1 MPSEAPEPRDR
12 GPPPPVTRAGRSA
25 QLAKAAAEA
34 AAAASERRPRG
45 RPRKDGIGGRAAPPA
60 PPPAPPP
67 PPPPPPKSRKKGRNR
82 GQAQVEDEESME
94 TTEKRPSPD
103 KKIEDKEV
111 APGRRR
117 SASKRRSITNPD
129 SDPAPIHPEPP
140 AVPSDEEDQSPP
152 APLETPPISS
162 VEEESQ
168 RSPAP
173 QPPSLDISVH
183 SPKPGPDAVEEKQPC
198 LASMEGDHAPV
209 PIKPEGGGPSSL
221 GQSPTLS
228 LGSSPAASPC
238 LRLEDEDSLSP
249 LFQRSMSD
257 DSGGSP
263 TPSLGHTK
271 KRLKQCA
278 FCYHGNQP
286 PLGQGPLVVFGP
298 TPGYIPLHILNRRE
312 SSDRDSDC
320 HDHCYR
326 SNQAPTPSS
335 SPSQCEDE
343 SFLQLVAQLGPIGL
357 PHDVD
362 VQTLFDPTGQC
373 CAHLQCAAWS
383 EGVCRGEGQS
393 LLYVD
398 KAIDSGSTQACAF
411 CHQLGAS
418 LRCRETG
425 CGRSYHFPCAAAAGA
440 HQDWEQRHTL
450 CTRHAQAASPSCLSC
465 SRGDD
470 VGNLLMCCCCGNKYH
485 GGCLTPPLT
494 PSSLIRA
501 GWQCLSCQVCQC
513 CRLQEDTSL
522 LLVCGRCDKA
532 YHTHCLTPPLDHTR
546 PSGWTCQNCRVCLR
560 CGVRSSGQWANHP
573 FLCESCDPAL
583 PCALCGNT
591 PDLYSPQDYVTC
603 VCCYRCVHK
612 ECIVQAEE
620 DRTKSDGYICSTCQ
634 PVGEELTLHT
644 PIPHSPAL
652 DLQLS
657 PTKAPDIYVT
667 PPSVQSPAEVLPI
680 VHGSTAQSP
689 VRIVCLDHAPTVNT
703 EPSHE
708 SLIQSQP
715 ENTELN
721 RSPKLSP
728 SGPTEL
734 KPSSPFNHAELQ
746 HSSAPSPNPV
756 EQRLSPVPSPSNP
769 TEPQQIQ
776 VPSPKP
782 IEQQISPVP
791 SSISVEQ
798 SLSTVPSPSN
808 PTEPQISQGPFPANP
823 IKQCSSPVP
832 CPASPTEQ
840 KPSPQL
846 SQSDLT
852 DLQQSPEQSSTES
865 AVLKRSPPSS
875 PTNLTEFHHSPQPSS
890 VNPTNL
896 HQSSCTELQT
906 HLSKSPL
913 NSTVLCEST
922 GQSLSE
928 LTNFQPVLLP
938 AEMTEL
944 QESPVQSSS
953 KHTELQQSPAPSP
966 FTVTELQQSPAPSP
980 STVAELQKSP
990 AQSRIVAELQQ
1001 SPAPSNSTVAELQK
1015 SPAPSPL
1022 RVTELQKNPA
1032 QSPSTVAELLKS
1044 TAPSPSTVAELQ
1056 QSPPPSPSTVA
1067 KLQKNLALYPYTVA
1081 ELQQS
1086 PAPSPSIV
1094 AELQKSPA
1102 PSPST
1107 VTELQRSPS
1116 PFPSTVTELQK
1127 SPAPSPSIFTE
1138 LQKSPPPSPSTVAEL
1153 QKNPAPSPYEV
1164 AELQQSPAPSP
1175 SIVAELQKSPAPS
1188 PSTVAELQ
1196 KNPAPSP
1203 SIVAELQKSPAPS
1216 PSTVAELQKN
1226 PAPSPYEV
1234 VEPQQSPAPSP
1245 SIVAELQK
1253 SPAPSPSTVAE
1264 LQQSP
1269 PPSPIT
1275 VTELQKSPAPSP
1287 SIVAELQKSPA
1298 PSPST
1303 VAEIQKNPAPSP
1315 YKVAELQQSPP
1326 PSPSIVAELQKS
1338 PAPSPSIVAE
1348 LQKSPA
1354 PSPST
1359 VAELQKSPAPIY
1371 STVSELQKSPAPIYS
1386 TVSELQLSTTP
1397 SPATVADQKQCPA
1410 PSPSTVAELQ
1420 KSPAQS
1426 SVAENKKSLVPST
1439 VAEFQQSQVASPKST
1454 ESQENPIPFSSKNTE
1469 LQESPIPYLPNPTEQ
1484 RQSPVPSPFDVTEY
1498 HHNAVQCSSTI
1509 ADLQQSPVL
1518 SPYDATELHHNPLQ
1532 SPSNTTEQELRPAPS
1547 LDVTELQHCPQ
1558 LCSSKLSEL
1567 QQSRITSPSVKAV
1580 EECPIPSFSN
1590 STVVQECLVPSLS
1603 IPTEV
1608 QESPVQFSS
1617 IPLEVQESPVPSSL
1631 NPTEVQESPVPSLSI
1646 LTEDQNIVVPSPSN
1660 HTEVQESPLLSPIV
1674 TECQRTT
1681 LSFCNVVEL
1690 QKSPAPSPSA
1700 TAVQQS
1706 PVPSPS
1712 TVAELQQSPVSFPSA
1727 IAVQQSPIPSPSTV
1741 AELEQS
1747 PVPSPSTVAE
1757 LQKNPLSLSKVTEL
1771 QQSSILSPEEATEL
1785 TQNSSSFD
1793 LGLTEVQ
1800 NNTRE
1805 PQQIN
1810 DPSPEPQQIN
1820 VPAPEPQQI
1829 NVPAPEPQQINV
1841 PAPEPQQINVPTPE
1855 PQQINVPAP
1864 EPQQINVPAPEPQQI
1879 NVPSPEPQQ
1888 INVPPPEP
1896 QHINVPAPEPQ
1907 QINVP
1912 APEPQQ
1918 IHVPAPEPQQINVP
1932 APEPQQINV
1941 PAPEPQQINVP
1952 APEPQ
1957 QINVPAPEPQHIN
1970 VPAPE
1975 PQHINVPAPEPQHI
1989 NVASPETQQIN
2000 AKSLCGAEL
2009 QKGALQSIPLISETA
2024 GLQGSPVALYPNP
2037 IQVKEN
2043 SQCNHG
2049 PLECKENH
2057 SRPSTPSHLSSDH
2070 LTSPQAQLSPQ
2081 EMTSMDSTREQLMS
2095 RVPQK
2100 SPLHGSPM
2108 SELSPIRLD
2117 ADKSKPQTISQNS
2130 RSCSPTDI
2138 NIKESLLQTHQGSYI
2153 HVLHSPIRTSL
2164 DVEITLDEE
2173 SLVPSPPSH
2182 LPAWAAQISSTL
2194 DQDFPPVSLKTTFP
2208 GRRKTACRPISAPCS
2223 PSRTPVSATKC
2234 SLSQPASP
2242 VQIASML
2249 RSRPLQVNVL
2259 ACQSAT
2265 PTECS
2270 QSSLHTGVR
2279 PQAIPLSPNLNGQT
2293 LESVFYS
2300 PTTVMCTTTLTVQ
2313 PSNHLPFHAPP
2324 SPAPESL
2331 VHQMEHSS
2339 LACMSSCAEK
2349 SVEQMAS
2356 PTHIQPVKDGA
2367 SPSHASEMPASP
2379 ARSLLQASSDSMPKV
2394 SDIAVGLPLPASPV
2408 MDSSFQPAAAPPA
2421 PISSS
2426 REPTSTLLILPS
2438 HGDTTS
2444 SENEDTTTQMNPFS
2458 LGTRPH
2464 HQNLVNV
2471 SPEPPQLPQSVQ
2483 SSPSQVQI
2491 FHSPTETT
2499 LVDSISPPDS
2509 PTHCRPIVCPANI
2522 SVCKDLSNSE
2532 SSIYSSNQSSS
2543 VTCMTPSVFGH
2554 ISSTQS
2560 GETLP
2565 CSPADSISGPAQ
2577 AHQRLAMSS
2586 SSPKRDNAES
2596 SQVQVSVICNSF
2608 QLGTRLGSTADTKP
2622 LSPLSQRIVG
2632 NPTQE
2637 PTDTPQATCTN
2648 KSVDSSSL
2656 SASSHKFPQTSP
2668 TCVPQDS
2675 TEHCSQR
2682 SPFQFAIRKIS
2693 LSPGL
2698 TTPESSEAG
2707 TGASFIISVESGIS
2721 SSPTSPGCAILAEKE
2736 STSLVAMTNDKEQG
2750 SSQEHKR
2757 AVQDQEEAHQEHVQE
2772 QEGLSGSNLHLSGV
2786 QLSPRPPAAA
2796 SLDPRSVPSPQS
2808 PKKAGSPDTSLTL
2821 SVTVEAS
2828 PSLKDH
2834 RESGQEDSCPM
2845 SWARDDDQS
2854 NPTKTESS
2862 EWVEEQPKT
2871 PTVTAAVSDEVSR
2884 QVDIGES
2891 DDRENQESADPKDQS
2906 YVEEEPLSPVL
2917 ELDPSL
2923 DVEVMKL
2930 MTTESPPA
2938 SFLHLSSFSPPPIP
2952 TRGKGRSLRPP
2963 LCSSFA
2969 PLDDLSLRLR
2979 QSPFSTEASPET
2991 SPAREPITPPPLS
3004 PPSPPL
3010 RFSPPYRESPP
3021 LSQIPPSTV
3030 IPLTPKIGM
3039 GKPAITKRKFS
3050 PGRARVRQGSWWS
3063 NVRAVSP
3070 PSSSQDSTGEGGR
3083 DSPKYRPPD
3092 SPLWSM
3098 RVGRGSGFPGRRRA
3112 RGGGVGGGRGGRGRS
3127 RIKTQDF
3134 LSVSPAYGFVESIP
3148 PKEEEENSMH
3158 NTVVMF
3164 STSDLFTLR
3173 QDMCVVCG
3181 SFGQGAE
3188 GRLLACSQC
3197 GQCYHPYCVNVKITR
3212 VILTKGWRCLEC
3224 TVCEACGEASDP
3236 GRLLLCDDCDISYHT
3251 YCLDPPLHMV
3261 PKGAWKCKWC
3271 VWCVQCGS
3279 ASPGLHCDW
3288 QSNYSRCA
3296 PCASLTCCPLCQRL
3310 YTQDDLILQCQQC
3323 DRWVHASCEGLT
3335 SEDEVEM
3342 AADEGF
3348 NCSLCRTHSRISFG
3362 RSDSLDSS
3370 YMSQIISRSR
3380 EADIKTYTQDG
3391 VCLTESGLSHLQS
3404 LVEPLTSARRY
3415 RRCKPKLKLRIINQN
3430 SVSVL
3435 QTPPDPHTSEQD
3447 HHHRVHLDC
3456 DLKSDSSP
3464 ERDHAPY
3471 DDVSKELHMAG
3482 GSTKRKRKPYR
3493 PGIGGFMVRQRGG
3506 KAGSSGFKLC
3516 RNDSTDM
3523 LHGDEDVADQTLDK
3537 VKKRYRKK
3545 KTKLEEAF
3553 PSYLQDAFFGRD
3565 LLERIRQL
3573 DQRMVSEVARAS
3585 QSAAVDLKGP
3595 APSDKMVI
3603 RKQERL
3609 PMSDDALVDLSDV
3622 LNTHPQILAT
3632 GHTGQF
3638 QVERSPSPFAGL
3650 DIGSMAEDPLLTGS
3664 GGHSHRSLQE
3674 EPLDA
3679 ILNPELDKM
3688 VTDGALLSKLYNIPE
3703 LEGKDVE
3710 DLFTAVLSPDNS
3722 EKHHHH
3728 TAAGSK
3734 THTAAV
3740 FPRLPLMNGLTG
3752 RAPHLVNPPMM
3763 PSGTPGTA
3771 SHRICPPEGPFPGS
3785 APCLPPANQAGGEG
3799 EQDALSTAQRSMLKW
3814 EKEEALGEQAT
3825 VAPVLYCNTNFPQLK
3840 EQYPEW
3846 STRVK
3851 QIAKLWRKASSQDRA
3866 PFVQR
3871 ARDNRA
3877 AQRISKVHMSNEPLK
3892 RQQQQPLQPPLSVPY
3907 DAMSME
3913 SDLAL
3918 KDPLRPRESEQE
3930 QEWKLRQGE
3939 VKDRWRAGKKR
3950 QENLPQSKA
3959 LKSPT
3964 DKDCP
3969 FQASLAGGGKEA
3981 LHLRQKSKQLAKIEA
3996 SQKLEQVKNEQLL
4009 QQRQHHL
4016 SANQQPVTGSDVMP
4030 LQLLPS
4036 TDAQPRQNILQGSV
4050 LADNVFLR
4058 PQVPPSSGYSSLPHS
4073 PHSLSPLHQPPS
4085 SPQMFSPPSSS
4096 PTSPWD
4102 PYSKP
4107 AATSRPSSIQHCT
4120 PLNISPAHD
4129 ALGSPAPSP
4138 DSKTSDASRTLGLQ
4152 PGLQH
4157 SKAALKSPPS
4167 GSQVYQRSPVQ
4178 GGVFK
4183 APMPPQ
4189 NQLQQELFSGAPAG
4203 ARRDPSRPT
4212 DLGLIPPQSQDS
4224 AFSSSQLSGLGSP
4237 HRSPYAHTPGTP
4249 RIDYSQQMADHFV
4262 KQPALTP
4269 RPSPDPYSNPQTPGT
4284 PRPHSDNIY
4293 LNATPALRIDQFNQL
4308 ANSRRPSPSHTTLD
4322 PYSNP
4327 GTPHSFVP
4335 ERFPRSPGSTLT
4347 TDPHAKP
4354 PGTPRPPPD
4363 PYAQQPSTPRPQKT
4377 SEAFSQAQVESF
4389 TPQLV
4394 RSPLG
4399 SGLGGETVTL
4409 TPTHKQSPGRQQQ
4422 QQDSYPRTPGS
4433 SQTPKHPGMSE
4444 DTGFPGPVSQTLGR
4458 PTTGPAQMDKTSAN
4472 DMATIG
4478 GASLEGPMGLLP
4490 QLGDSEE
4497 KLRQRQRL
4505 RQLILRQQQQK
4516 SALRQEKGLQESQP
4530 GAPSAT
4536 AAPPGSAPSSAT
4548 PCHWSQEE
4556 TTTPNPPTDVFGRP
4570 PPPYP
4575 GIMRPAVPAGAF
4587 TGPPRLLGT
4596 FPVDQV
4602 KGLNPSESQF
4612 PRQSIPRELGP
4623 RGLALRFGLQES
4635 FLRSPTVLVPGSGL
4649 VLPVQIRTPVPSD
4662 FTSIRQMTV
4671 PSPHPHLMSAVHQ
4684 PFVPRSLPIQQHS
4697 IMGQPYIELRHRS
4710 PENRLRLPFS
4720 LVAPPVQTVDS
4731 QPSAAR
4737 PISGVPI
4744 AETTVG
4750 HHPMLTMEQLNQQ
4763 NLIHVAALGQ
4773 ESEPGLQGT
4782 DGIEEHL
4789 EGEDSA
4795 VKDLEDVEVK
4805 DLVDL
4810 NLNLDPEDGKEDLD
4824 LGANDLHLD
4833 DFLLSGKFDL
4843 IAYADPELNLEDKKD
4858 MFNEELDLEDPVG
4871 DKKGGERQNLVGGP
4885 RKLDTD
4891 VNLLGQVKEEVQEA
4905 VNRDTKNDSSSRH
4918 PAPQPE
4924 AVSQQLP
4931 VASEAETAG
4940 SSQSSSSLHLAKG
4953 DVGDSSDS
4961 GVLPELQAQEKALS
4975 SGVTPGQQPGFHQ
4988 TPLGPSSAYLN
4999 PQTQA
5004 SPDTP
5009 HKVSLQLSQPCLLL
5023 NPQAVSPNL
5032 DAAAQS
5038 IAQEQ
5043 AQNKSKPLLL
5053 EEQPL
5058 LLQDL
5063 LDQERQEQQ
5072 QQKQMQALIRQKST
5086 SEPTFPEIT
5095 DFDSISDP
5103 IMKAKMVALKGI
5115 NKVMTQ
5121 GNLGLNNMVINRF
5134 HQAPAATTSEGTPQP
5149 LLQVGQE
5156 GEVNPPLVRPN
5167 PPSCGPGFV
5176 NDSQKRQY
5184 EEWLGETQQLLQMQ
5198 QRLLEDQIAAHRK
5211 TKKALSAKQRT
5222 AKKAGRALAEE
5233 DAAQLRYIVEQQGTV
5248 QKQLEQIRKQ
5258 QKDHTVLIEDYRT
5271 QQQQQQQRPLPIVP
5285 SGVVPLQNRP
5295 SGSALPCVQNVP
5307 PGWSPA
5313 VGVVPGLMGPNMASH
5328 VPPQLPHT
5336 LSKPPQASQP
5346 SPAIAPRLSAPA
5358 AGFSPGPRT
5367 PTGGPSGASG
5377 GDIAAPSPQVK
5388 FDDNNPFSEGF
5399 QERERRERIREQQE
5413 RQRVHLMQGVDCHRV
5428 LQQGS
5433 QGGSVGPGVARLC
5446 STGSV
5451 AGSTPGSTPSG
5462 DTFSKMPFF
5471 SSELPQDFLQSPP
5484 ASRPPQLLVSSP
5496 NLQTTPRLP
5505 GPLGSAGPGQVR
5517 PPGLGGVVIA
5527 PSNQGSQGH
5536 QFRQESSTSSPS
5548 APLHAVFTPSSS
5560 GGPASLMQLYSD
5572 IMTDDSLKKKRSGNK
5587 DRDNSAGGARTPL
5600 SSHSDDITAPSTPAF
5615 SDASC
5620 STPTRCSTELAEM
5633 NTPPLSGLAPS
5644 SELEKQLSVCPAA
5657 QDRTHLMDME
5667 AHRGLLCG
5675 RMGVKEE
5682 REERGPCGGDPVKLE
5697 CASPL
5702 HVGGDVGKELLRHLL
5717 KEKASPAKT
5726 PSPTTHALPPV
5737 HHQLS
5742 TDSVRSEE
5750 EDGAGFLGNMM
5761 VDSPDVLDLLGK
5773 KKAQR
5778 CKRAARPDKDKALAK
5793 YKRRKQEDEDEM
5805 LHSSST
5811 PSEQI
5816 ITHLRQLS
5824 VLPLME
5830 PVLGFDLS
5838 LFPPYGSTSLGRDSR
5853 LTGSFGNACLDGVTD
5868 YYSQLTCKNNLGNPP
5883 TPPASLPPTP
5893 PPVVKQKLVNGFA
5906 TAEELSRKELTEQDM
5921 KGIKS
5926 KVQELPAENHTAKT
5940 VDVPASLPTPPHNNQ
5955 EELRAQESSLRSSP
5969 EDFVPSSS
5977 PDSVADMEIS
5987 RYPDLSFIKL
5997 ELPSPC
6003 PSPPIPIMPCSW
6015 GKGTAVKQEV
6025 KAEPSQQAPPSCSN
6039 TDLVTIAIT
6048 LNPSAAQNV
6057 PGVMATVAK
6066 LLRVPT
6072 SINYQL
6078 SRAEC
6083 NPLALLAGVR
6093 VPLPQAS
6100 ASSRQQRPAPPAG
6113 VRMDVIQHGA
6123 TPAVSRPPS
6132 CSHCKVLLGSGVRK
6146 IKAVKQEGPSTLLFC
6161 SPNCSALYS
6170 SGLKTASSADKP
6182 KDKTPPDTP
6191 SRLHHHYANNMSSIA
6206 VHSLP
6211 RTPITPSQTA
6221 TSSPPLQFP
6230 SASTVTMEI
6239 KPRVDSL
6246 KVKVKLKPHP
6256 HAFSEGDDLLLS
6268 HHGKRMKNS
6277 RWRRWNINVTLTRGP
6292 ISDEAVAMPTEEEI
6306 DVMLK
6311 KLGAS
6316 LRPDP
6321 IPVDQRRCCFCHQ
6334 LGDGVT
6340 DGPARLLNLDLDLW
6354 VHLNCALWSSEVYE
6368 TQAGALINVELALR
6382 RSLALRC
6389 AHCQQTGAT
6398 SGCNRLRCTNTY
6410 HFTCALRSHCTF
6422 FKDKTMLCHF
6432 HKPRMAP
6439 LSGDRSSSSSPS
6451 STPGMTSDFFSS
6463 VCDPYNSEL
6472 RCFAVFRRVFV
6483 QRDEARQVA
6492 AMVQRGEQ
6500 RHTFRVGSLLF
6511 CAVGRLLP
6519 QQMSAFH
6526 SAVAIFPVGYH
6537 ANRIYWSMRN
6547 SNRRCKY
6554 MCFIEDH
6561 DGRPLF
6567 KVKVVEKGYDDII
6580 LTATTPKGV
6589 WDQILEPVS
6598 QLRSSSGTLKL
6609 FPSYL
6614 KGEDLFG
6621 LNTSAISRIVESLP
6635 GVEACER
6642 YTFRYGRNPL
6652 MEWPLAFNPSGS
6664 ARSEPKVSQAK
6675 RPYLLTSM
6683 APRCQ
6688 GSVGSI
6694 VGMVPGVIALSPGET
6709 VAGAHQ
6715 GRHSKSSQYRRMK
6728 AEWKTNV
6735 YLARSRIQGLGL
6747 YAARDIEKCTMV
6759 IEYIGAIIRS
6769 EVANRKERVYESQ
6782 NRGVYMFRIDN
6793 DYVIDATITGGP
6805 ARYINHSCA
6814 PNCITEVVSVE
6825 KENKIIISSCRRI
6838 QRGEELSYDY
6848 KFDLEDDQ
6856 HKIPCHCGA
6865 FNCRKWMN

>member
-1 MPSEAPEPRDR
+1 MPSEAQEPRDR

-25 QLAKAAAEA
+25 QLAKAAA

-45 RPRKDGIGGRAAPPA
+45 RPRKDGIVGRAAPAA

-67 PPPPPPKSRKKGRNR
+67 PPPPPPKSRKKGRSR
-82 GQAQVEDEESME
+82 GQAQVEDEESMDA
-94 TTEKRPSPD
+94 TEKRPPPN
-103 KKIEDKEV
+103 KKTEEKEV
-111 APGRRR
+111 TPGRRR
-117 SASKRRSITNPD
+117 STSRRRSNTNQD
-129 SDPAPIHPEPP
+129 SDPAPLHPDPPAAPEP
-140 AVPSDEEDQSPP
+140 APSDEDDQKPP
-152 APLETPPISS
+152 VPLEVPSVSS
-162 VEEESQ
+162 VEEKPQ
-168 RSPAP
+168 LNPATT
-173 QPPSLDISVH
+173 PPSLDICVH
-183 SPKPGPDAVEEKQPC
+183 SPKPGPDPVEEERPGPTP
-198 LASMEGDHAPV
+198 MEGGRGPV
-209 PIKPEGGGPSSL
+209 PMEPEGGGANSI

-228 LGSSPAASPC
+228 LVSSPAASPC

-249 LFQRSMSD
+249 LFHRSMSD
-257 DSGGSP
+257 DSGASP

-278 FCYHGNQP
+278 FCYHGDQP

-298 TPGYIPLHILNRRE
+298 TPGYIPLHILNRRA

-326 SNQAPTPSS
+326 SNEALPMSS
-335 SPSQCEDE
+335 SPAQCEDE
-343 SFLQLVAQLGPIGL
+343 SSLQFVQQHGPIGL
-357 PHDVD
+357 PQDVD

-398 KAIDSGSTQACAF
+398 KAIDSGSTQVCVF
-411 CHQLGAS
+411 CHRLGAS
-418 LRCRETG
+418 LRCQETG

-440 HQDWEQRHTL
+440 QQDWKQRHTL
-450 CTRHAQAASPSCLSC
+450 CTRHAHTASSSCVLC
-465 SRGDD
+465 SRSDD
-470 VGNLLMCCCCGNKYH
+470 ISSLLMCCCCGNQYH
-485 GGCLTPPLT
+485 GGCLAPPLT
-494 PSSLIRA
+494 PSALIRA
-501 GWQCLSCQVCQC
+501 GWQCSTCRVCQC
-513 CRLQEDTSL
+513 CRLRGDTSV

-532 YHTHCLTPPLDHTR
+532 YHTHCLTLPLDHT
-546 PSGWTCQNCRVCLR
+546 PASGWTCQNCRVCLR
-560 CGVRSSGQWANHP
+560 CGIRSSGQWANHP
-573 FLCESCDPAL
+573 FLCELCDPGL

-591 PDLYSPQDYVTC
+591 PDLSSPQDYVTC
-603 VCCYRCVHK
+603 VCCYRSVHTK
-612 ECIVQAEE
+612 CIVQAGE
-620 DRTKSDGYICSTCQ
+620 DRTKSKGYTCSTCQ
-634 PVGEELTLHT
+634 PVGEELMPHT
-644 PIPHSPAL
+644 PIPHSPTS

-657 PTKAPDIYVT
+657 STEAPDVCVT
-667 PPSVQSPAEVLPI
+667 LPSIQIPAEVLPI
-680 VHGSTAQSP
+680 GTTAQSP
-689 VRIVCLDHAPTVNT
+689 VQIFCLDLAPTENT
-703 EPSHE
+703 ESSHE
-708 SLIQSQP
+708 SLIPSQP
-715 ENTELN
+715 DATELHQ
-721 RSPKLSP
+721 SLTLS
-728 SGPTEL
+728 L
-734 KPSSPFNHAELQ
+734 SSPTKLKENPPSNPAEPQ
-746 HSSAPSPNPV
+746 HSPVPSPNPAAQRLSPV
-756 EQRLSPVPSPSNP
+756 PSLSNFTEQRLNPVPSPNSIQQRLSVAPSLSNPTEPQHSPVPSPPNPTEQRLSPVPSPPTATELQKCPVPSPPNLTEQTLSPVSSPSTATELQKSPVPSPPNP
-769 TEPQQIQ
+769 TEQRLSP
-776 VPSPKP
+776 VPSPPNPTEQRLSPVPSPLKP
-782 IEQQISPVP
+782 TEQRLSPVSSSTTTELQKSPVP
-791 SSISVEQ
+791 SSPNPTEQ
-798 SLSTVPSPSN
+798 RLSPVPSSPNPTEQRLSPVPSSPNPTEQRLSPVPSPPN
-808 PTEPQISQGPFPANP
+808 PTEQ
-823 IKQCSSPVP
+823 KLSPVP
-832 CPASPTEQ
+832 SSPNPTEQRLSPVPSSPNPTEQRLSPVPSPPNPTEQRLSPLPSPIPIEERLNPVPSPTNPTEQ

-846 SQSDLT
+846 SPFDPKDIHQI
-852 DLQQSPEQSSTES
+852 PEQSSSQST
-865 AVLKRSPPSS
+865 VLKQSPLPS
-875 PTNLTEFHHSPQPSS
+875 PTNVTEFQHSPEPPS
-890 VNPTNL
+890 VKHTDL
-896 HQSSCTELQT
+896 CQSSCTELQT
-906 HLSKSPL
+906 SCAKSPFHPAEP
-913 NSTVLCEST
+913 CESP

-928 LTNFQPVLLP
+928 PTNFQPVLLP
-938 AEMTEL
+938 VRLTEL
-944 QESPVQSSS
+944 QESPVPCSTN
-953 KHTELQQSPAPSP
+953 HTELQ
-966 FTVTELQQSPAPSP
+966 
-980 STVAELQKSP
+980 
-990 AQSRIVAELQQ
+990 R
-1001 SPAPSNSTVAELQK
+1001 
-1015 SPAPSPL
+1015 
-1022 RVTELQKNPA
+1022 
-1032 QSPSTVAELLKS
+1032 
-1044 TAPSPSTVAELQ
+1044 
-1056 QSPPPSPSTVA
+1056 
-1067 KLQKNLALYPYTVA
+1067 
-1081 ELQQS
+1081 
-1086 PAPSPSIV
+1086 
-1094 AELQKSPA
+1094 
-1102 PSPST
+1102 
-1107 VTELQRSPS
+1107 
-1116 PFPSTVTELQK
+1116 
-1127 SPAPSPSIFTE
+1127 
-1138 LQKSPPPSPSTVAEL
+1138 
-1153 QKNPAPSPYEV
+1153 
-1164 AELQQSPAPSP
+1164 
-1175 SIVAELQKSPAPS
+1175 
-1188 PSTVAELQ
+1188 
-1196 KNPAPSP
+1196 
-1203 SIVAELQKSPAPS
+1203 
-1216 PSTVAELQKN
+1216 
-1226 PAPSPYEV
+1226 
-1234 VEPQQSPAPSP
+1234 
-1245 SIVAELQK
+1245 
-1253 SPAPSPSTVAE
+1253 
-1264 LQQSP
+1264 
-1269 PPSPIT
+1269 
-1275 VTELQKSPAPSP
+1275 
-1287 SIVAELQKSPA
+1287 SPA

-1303 VAEIQKNPAPSP
+1303 VAEIQKSAVGSPSTVTQVQQCP
-1315 YKVAELQQSPP
+1315 VPSLSDVTELQQSPV
-1326 PSPSIVAELQKS
+1326 PSPSDVTELQQS
-1338 PAPSPSIVAE
+1338 PVPSPSDVTE
-1348 LQKSPA
+1348 LQQSPV
-1354 PSPST
+1354 PSPK
-1359 VAELQKSPAPIY
+1359 V
-1371 STVSELQKSPAPIYS
+1371 
-1386 TVSELQLSTTP
+1386 
-1397 SPATVADQKQCPA
+1397 
-1410 PSPSTVAELQ
+1410 
-1420 KSPAQS
+1420 
-1426 SVAENKKSLVPST
+1426 
-1439 VAEFQQSQVASPKST
+1439 
-1454 ESQENPIPFSSKNTE
+1454 TE
-1469 LQESPIPYLPNPTEQ
+1469 LQENPVSSLPSPTEQ
-1484 RQSPVPSPFDVTEY
+1484 RQSPAPSRFDVTEF
-1498 HHNAVQCSSTI
+1498 HQNAVPCPKVGALQESPLPSPSNVTELHQCPLPSHYTITEQGLSPTSSSSIDTGVQQSPLPILNVTQLRHSPLLCSSNPTE
-1509 ADLQQSPVL
+1509 LQQSPV
-1518 SPYDATELHHNPLQ
+1518 P
-1532 SPSNTTEQELRPAPS
+1532 SPSVTAVQESAVPPS
-1547 LDVTELQHCPQ
+1547 PNPTVVGESPVPTLSNLTELQKSPVP
-1558 LCSSKLSEL
+1558 SSLNPTYF
-1567 QQSRITSPSVKAV
+1567 QRSP
-1580 EECPIPSFSN
+1580 
-1590 STVVQECLVPSLS
+1590 VPSLS
-1603 IPTEV
+1603 TDTEL
-1608 QESPVQFSS
+1608 QKSPVPS
-1617 IPLEVQESPVPSSL
+1617 PTVTPVQESPVPSSSNHTEVQECPLPSSSNPTEVQEGPVPSSFSPTDVKESSVPSLLNPTEVQGSPVPSTSNPTEVQESAVPSSFRPTDVKESSVPSLL
-1631 NPTEVQESPVPSLSI
+1631 NPTEVQESPVPSTSNS
-1646 LTEDQNIVVPSPSN
+1646 TGVQESPVPSTRNPTDVQESPVPSTRNPTEVQKCLVPSTSN
-1660 HTEVQESPLLSPIV
+1660 HTEL
-1674 TECQRTT
+1674 R
-1681 LSFCNVVEL
+1681 
-1690 QKSPAPSPSA
+1690 
-1700 TAVQQS
+1700 QS

-1712 TVAELQQSPVSFPSA
+1712 TVPELHKSPVLSPTDAELQKSPLPFPSNITELQKSPIPSPFNIAELQQSPVPYPN
-1727 IAVQQSPIPSPSTV
+1727 IAKPQ
-1741 AELEQS
+1741 QS
-1747 PVPSPSTVAE
+1747 PVPSPIKS
-1757 LQKNPLSLSKVTEL
+1757 
-1771 QQSSILSPEEATEL
+1771 TEL
-1785 TQNSSSFD
+1785 TQNFTSSDADPTKIKTS
-1793 LGLTEVQ
+1793 T
-1800 NNTRE
+1800 TE
-1805 PQQIN
+1805 PQQITVL
-1810 DPSPEPQQIN
+1810 SH
-1820 VPAPEPQQI
+1820 
-1829 NVPAPEPQQINV
+1829 
-1841 PAPEPQQINVPTPE
+1841 
-1855 PQQINVPAP
+1855 
-1864 EPQQINVPAPEPQQI
+1864 
-1879 NVPSPEPQQ
+1879 S
-1888 INVPPPEP
+1888 
-1896 QHINVPAPEPQ
+1896 
-1907 QINVP
+1907 
-1912 APEPQQ
+1912 
-1918 IHVPAPEPQQINVP
+1918 
-1932 APEPQQINV
+1932 
-1941 PAPEPQQINVP
+1941 
-1952 APEPQ
+1952 
-1957 QINVPAPEPQHIN
+1957 
-1970 VPAPE
+1970 
-1975 PQHINVPAPEPQHI
+1975 
-1989 NVASPETQQIN
+1989 
-2000 AKSLCGAEL
+2000 CGEAL
-2009 QKGALQSIPLISETA
+2009 QKGPLQSALIPADTA
-2024 GLQGSPVALYPNP
+2024 QLQECPAALRFSPT
-2037 IQVKEN
+2037 QVKEN
-2043 SQCNHG
+2043 SPCSHD

-2057 SRPSTPSHLSSDH
+2057 AMFPRPSTP
-2070 LTSPQAQLSPQ
+2070 AQLSSGPLDHQ
-2081 EMTSMDSTREQLMS
+2081 TSTQSPPSPHELPSSPFMNSSREQLLT
-2095 RVPQK
+2095 RVSQK

-2108 SELSPIRLD
+2108 SELCPTRLD
-2117 ADKSKPQTISQNS
+2117 ADEAKPQIISPNNS
-2130 RSCSPTDI
+2130 RSCSPADI
-2138 NIKESLLQTHQGSYI
+2138 VIEETPLKTHQGTD
-2153 HVLHSPIRTSL
+2153 SPVPHCLTKTSQ
-2164 DVEITLDEE
+2164 DVEATLDQE
-2173 SLVPSPPSH
+2173 SLVPSLPSH
-2182 LPAWAAQISSTL
+2182 LPFGAAQISLTL
-2194 DQDFPPVSLKTTFP
+2194 DEDLSPVSLKTTFHDR
-2208 GRRKTACRPISAPCS
+2208 GKTACRPSSAPCS
-2223 PSRTPVSATKC
+2223 PSRTPLSSTRC

-2242 VQIASML
+2242 VQTLLES
-2249 RSRPLQVNVL
+2249 RSLQIKVL
-2259 ACQSAT
+2259 APQSAT
-2265 PTECS
+2265 SSTECS
-2270 QSSLHTGVR
+2270 QSSFSIELQPG
-2279 PQAIPLSPNLNGQT
+2279 AILQSPNLDGQT
-2293 LESVFYS
+2293 LESVLCS
-2300 PTTVMCTTTLTVQ
+2300 PTTVTSTTTPIV
-2313 PSNHLPFHAPP
+2313 AP
-2324 SPAPESL
+2324 SPTPESL

-2339 LACMSSCAEK
+2339 LTCMSFYAEK
-2349 SVEQMAS
+2349 PVEQKAS
-2356 PTHIQPVKDGA
+2356 PTHSQASRDGA
-2367 SPSHASEMPASP
+2367 SPSHASEMPAGS
-2379 ARSLLQASSDSMPKV
+2379 ASSLLQASSDSMPKV
-2394 SDIAVGLPLPASPV
+2394 SDLDVVQPLPASPV
-2408 MDSSFQPAAAPPA
+2408 MDCSSQPPA
-2421 PISSS
+2421 NDLAPVHSS
-2426 REPTSTLLILPS
+2426 REPVSPSSIPSS
-2438 HGDTTS
+2438 HGDIIST
-2444 SENEDTTTQMNPFS
+2444 ENEDTTLISPMTS
-2458 LGTRPH
+2458 PH
-2464 HQNLVNV
+2464 HENSVNA
-2471 SPEPPQLPQSVQ
+2471 SPEPPQLPQLGQ
-2483 SSPSQVQI
+2483 SSPLQVQI
-2491 FHSPTETT
+2491 SGSPPATT
-2499 LVDSISPPDS
+2499 LVHSSPTLAS
-2509 PTHCRPIVCPANI
+2509 PTHCKPIDVCPANS
-2522 SVCKDLSNSE
+2522 SVSKDLSNFDGSV
-2532 SSIYSSNQSSS
+2532 SSSNQSSS
-2543 VTCMTPSVFGH
+2543 VAGMTPPPLAHASPTQASETFAH
-2554 ISSTQS
+2554 SPTDSSPVPS
-2560 GETLP
+2560 PSL
-2565 CSPADSISGPAQ
+2565 SPAEAQ
-2577 AHQRLAMSS
+2577 LKLAMSN
-2586 SSPKRDNAES
+2586 SSPGLP
-2596 SQVQVSVICNSF
+2596 SQGQDSVICSSV
-2608 QLGTRLGSTADTKP
+2608 QLDTNPGPTADTKP
-2622 LSPLSQRIVG
+2622 RSPLSQRPAAS
-2632 NPTQE
+2632 PTQE
-2637 PTDTPQATCTN
+2637 HSETPQTRST
-2648 KSVDSSSL
+2648 KEMLDSSTFSPF
-2656 SASSHKFPQTSP
+2656 SHECPPSTCIPQA
-2668 TCVPQDS
+2668 S
-2675 TEHCSQR
+2675 TEHCSQL
-2682 SPFQFAIRKIS
+2682 SPQLANTEVS
-2693 LSPGL
+2693 QSPGL
-2698 TTPESSEAG
+2698 TSPERPEAS
-2707 TGASFIISVESGIS
+2707 TGAGFDTHFQSG
-2721 SSPTSPGCAILAEKE
+2721 TSPCSTGATSVILSEE
-2736 STSLVAMTNDKEQG
+2736 STSISTVVTMTNDEEENG
-2750 SSQEHKR
+2750 SVQEHKLP
-2757 AVQDQEEAHQEHVQE
+2757 VQDQDEDHKEQVQE
-2772 QEGLSGSNLHLSGV
+2772 ETKVQNQEQDEQEENKEQEVLSGSKFPLSEV

-2796 SLDPRSVPSPQS
+2796 SPNSPLAPRQPSSVALTGSPVPSRQS
-2808 PKKAGSPDTSLTL
+2808 PNQAGYPDASLTL
-2821 SVTVEAS
+2821 RVTAKA
-2828 PSLKDH
+2828 PSSLEDQ
-2834 RESGQEDSCPM
+2834 RELGQEDSCPV
-2845 SWARDDDQS
+2845 SLAQGADQS
-2854 NPTKTESS
+2854 NPAKNVHQTVTESS
-2862 EWVEEQPKT
+2862 ERVDGQPET
-2871 PTVTAAVSDEVSR
+2871 PESVTAALDEVATKEER
-2884 QVDIGES
+2884 EEDGEG
-2891 DDRENQESADPKDQS
+2891 QEIADPKDQS

-2930 MTTESPPA
+2930 MTAASSPA
-2938 SFLHLSSFSPPPIP
+2938 CLLHLSSLTAPPLP

-2963 LCSSFA
+2963 PCSSFT
-2969 PLDDLSLRLR
+2969 PSDDLSIRLR

-3010 RFSPPYRESPP
+3010 RFSSPYRESPP
-3021 LSQIPPSTV
+3021 LSKIPLSTV

-3134 LSVSPAYGFVESIP
+3134 VSVSPAYGFVESIP
-3148 PKEEEENSMH
+3148 LKEEEENSMH

-3288 QSNYSRCA
+3288 QSNYSRCG

-3323 DRWVHASCEGLT
+3323 DRWVHAVCEGLT

-3348 NCSLCRTHSRISFG
+3348 DCSLCRTHSRISFG
-3362 RSDSLDSS
+3362 RSDSLDSP
-3370 YMSQIISRSR
+3370 YMAQIISRSR
-3380 EADIKTYTQDG
+3380 EADTKTYTQDG

-3435 QTPPDPHTSEQD
+3435 QTPPDHEPHSGEQD
-3447 HHHRVHLDC
+3447 HHRAHLEC

-3471 DDVSKELHMAG
+3471 DDVSKEMLMAD

-3506 KAGSSGFKLC
+3506 KAGTSAFKMC
-3516 RNDSTDM
+3516 RKDSTDM
-3523 LHGDEDVADQTLDK
+3523 PQGDEDVADQTMDK

-3553 PSYLQDAFFGRD
+3553 PAYLQDAFFGRD
-3565 LLERIRQL
+3565 LLDRIRQV

-3585 QSAAVDLKGP
+3585 HSAAVDLKGP
-3595 APSDKMVI
+3595 APSEKMMI

-3609 PMSDDALVDLSDV
+3609 PVSDDALVDLSDV

-3632 GHTGQF
+3632 GHT
-3638 QVERSPSPFAGL
+3638 AGL

-3664 GGHSHRSLQE
+3664 SGHGHRSLQE

-3688 VTDGALLSKLYNIPE
+3688 VTDGAILGKLYKIPE

-3722 EKHHHH
+3722 EHHHQH
-3728 TAAGSK
+3728 TAAGGK
-3734 THTAAV
+3734 THTAAAGV

-3763 PSGTPGTA
+3763 PSGAPGPA
-3771 SHRICPPEGPFPGS
+3771 SHRICPPEGPIPAS
-3785 APCLPPANQAGGEG
+3785 APCLPAANQAGGEG
-3799 EQDALSTAQRSMLKW
+3799 EQDGMSTAQRSMLKW

-3877 AQRISKVHMSNEPLK
+3877 AQRINKVHMSNEPLK

-3907 DAMSME
+3907 NAMSMDA
-3913 SDLAL
+3913 DLAL

-3950 QENLPQSKA
+3950 QENLPQSKV

-3981 LHLRQKSKQLAKIEA
+3981 LQLRQKSKQLAKIEA

-4016 SANQQPVTGSDVMP
+4016 SANQQPGTGSDAMP
-4030 LQLLPS
+4030 LQLPPS
-4036 TDAQPRQNILQGSV
+4036 TDAQARQNLLQGSG
-4050 LADNVFLR
+4050 LADSVFLR
-4058 PQVPPSSGYSSLPHS
+4058 PQVPPPSGYSSLPQS
-4073 PHSLSPLHQPPS
+4073 PHSSSPHHQPPS
-4085 SPQMFSPPSSS
+4085 SPQMFSPPSSR

-4107 AATSRPSSIQHCT
+4107 AGTPRPASLQHCT
-4120 PLNISPAHD
+4120 PLSISPAHD
-4129 ALGSPAPSP
+4129 SLGSPAPSP
-4138 DSKTSDASRTLGLQ
+4138 DSKASDASRTLGLQ

-4157 SKAALKSPPS
+4157 SRAAMKSPPS
-4167 GSQVYQRSPVQ
+4167 GSQVYQRSQVQ

-4189 NQLQQELFSGAPAG
+4189 NQLQQELFGGAPAV

-4212 DLGLIPPQSQDS
+4212 DLGLTPPQTQDP

-4249 RIDYSQQMADHFV
+4249 RVDYSQQMADPFV

-4269 RPSPDPYSNPQTPGT
+4269 RPSPDSYSNPQTPGT
-4284 PRPHSDNIY
+4284 PRPHSDSTY
-4293 LNATPALRIDQFNQL
+4293 LSTPPALRLDQFNHL
-4308 ANSRRPSPSHTTLD
+4308 ATSRRPSPSHPTLD
-4322 PYSNP
+4322 PYSSNP
-4327 GTPHSFVP
+4327 GTPHPFVP
-4335 ERFPRSPGSTLT
+4335 ERFPRSPGGTLT
-4347 TDPHAKP
+4347 TDPFAKL
-4354 PGTPRPPPD
+4354 PGTSRPSPD

-4377 SEAFSQAQVESF
+4377 PETFSQAQVESF
-4389 TPQLV
+4389 TPQLM

-4399 SGLGGETVTL
+4399 PGLGGETVTL
-4409 TPTHKQSPGRQQQ
+4409 NPTHKQSPGRQP
-4422 QQDSYPRTPGS
+4422 QQDSFPRTPGS

-4444 DTGFPGPVSQTLGR
+4444 DTGFPGPVTQTLGR
-4458 PTTGPAQMDKTSAN
+4458 TTTGPSQMDKTAGN
-4472 DMATIG
+4472 DIATG
-4478 GASLEGPMGLLP
+4478 GVASLEGPMGLLP

-4516 SALRQEKGLQESQP
+4516 SALRQEKGLQESLP

-4536 AAPPGSAPSSAT
+4536 AAPPGAAPGSAT
-4548 PCHWSQEE
+4548 PRHWSQEE
-4556 TTTPNPPTDVFGRP
+4556 TTTPSPPTDVFGRP

-4575 GIMRPAVPAGAF
+4575 GIVRPAGPAGAF
-4587 TGPPRLLGT
+4587 TGPPRLPGAL
-4596 FPVDQV
+4596 PVEQLR
-4602 KGLNPSESQF
+4602 GLTPNEPLFS
-4612 PRQSIPRELGP
+4612 RQSLPRELEP
-4623 RGLALRFGLQES
+4623 RGTALRFGLQES
-4635 FLRSPTVLVPGSGL
+4635 FLRPPLGLVPGPGL
-4649 VLPVQIRTPVPSD
+4649 GAPNVAPVQIRKPVPGD
-4662 FTSIRQMTV
+4662 FTGIRQMTAPAHV
-4671 PSPHPHLMSAVHQ
+4671 MSAAPQ
-4684 PFVPRSLPIQQHS
+4684 PFVPGSLPIQQHS
-4697 IMGQPYIELRHRS
+4697 IMGQPYIELRHRA

-4720 LVAPPVQTVDS
+4720 LAAPPVQTLEP
-4731 QPSAAR
+4731 QPSATR
-4737 PISGVPI
+4737 PSPGVPI
-4744 AETTVG
+4744 GETPVG
-4750 HHPMLTMEQLNQQ
+4750 HQSMLTMEQLNQQ
-4763 NLIHVAALGQ
+4763 NLIHVAALSQGT
-4773 ESEPGLQGT
+4773 EPPLQGP

-4858 MFNEELDLEDPVG
+4858 MFNEELDLGEPVV
-4871 DKKGGERQNLVGGP
+4871 DKKGGERRDIVGGH
-4885 RKLDTD
+4885 RKLNNDA
-4891 VNLLGQVKEEVQEA
+4891 NLLGQVKEEVEDGIKG
-4905 VNRDTKNDSSSRH
+4905 NTKDDSVPSH
-4918 PAPQPE
+4918 PPPQPG
-4924 AVSQQLP
+4924 AVISKQLP
-4931 VASEAETAG
+4931 GASGADTAG
-4940 SSQSSSSLHLAKG
+4940 SSQPVSSLHLAKG
-4953 DVGDSSDS
+4953 DMGDSSGS
-4961 GVLPELQAQEKALS
+4961 GVLPELQTQEKVLS
-4975 SGVTPGQQPGFHQ
+4975 SGMPPGQQSGFQ
-4988 TPLGPSSAYLN
+4988 QRPLGPSSAYLN
-4999 PQTQA
+4999 PQPQA
-5004 SPDTP
+5004 PPATP
-5009 HKVSLQLSQPCLLL
+5009 HPVSLQLPQPCLLL
-5023 NPQAVSPNL
+5023 NPQAQPPNL
-5032 DAAAQS
+5032 DTSAQS
-5038 IAQEQ
+5038 KVQEQ

-5072 QQKQMQALIRQKST
+5072 QQKQMQALIKQKST
-5086 SEPTFPEIT
+5086 SDPAFPEIT

-5134 HQAPAATTSEGTPQP
+5134 HEAPGASIPEATPQP
-5149 LLQVGQE
+5149 PVQVGQE

-5167 PPSCGPGFV
+5167 PPSFGPGFV

-5233 DAAQLRYIVEQQGTV
+5233 DAAQLRYIMEQQGNV

-5271 QQQQQQQRPLPIVP
+5271 KQQQQQQQRALAMVP
-5285 SGVVPLQNRP
+5285 SGVVPLQSRP

-5313 VGVVPGLMGPNMASH
+5313 VGVAPGMMGQNMASH
-5328 VPPQLPHT
+5328 LPPQMPPT
-5336 LSKPPQASQP
+5336 LSTSPKVSQP
-5346 SPAIAPRLSAPA
+5346 SPAIVPRLSAPA
-5358 AGFSPGPRT
+5358 AGFAPGLRT
-5367 PTGGPSGASG
+5367 PTAGPSVASG
-5377 GDIAAPSPQVK
+5377 GDLSAPSPQVK

-5399 QERERRERIREQQE
+5399 QERERRERLREQAE
-5413 RQRVHLMQGVDCHRV
+5413 RQRVHLMQGVEHHRV
-5428 LQQGS
+5428 QQQGS
-5433 QGGSVGPGVARLC
+5433 QGASVGPGGARLC
-5446 STGSV
+5446 ATGTS
-5451 AGSTPGSTPSG
+5451 GSTPSG
-5462 DTFSKMPFF
+5462 DSLSQMPFF

-5484 ASRPPQLLVSSP
+5484 ASRPQLLVPSP
-5496 NLQTTPRLP
+5496 NLQTKPRLP
-5505 GPLGSAGPGQVR
+5505 GPLGPVGVSQVR
-5517 PPGLGGVVIA
+5517 PPGLGGVIVT
-5527 PSNQGSQGH
+5527 PSNQGSQGQ
-5536 QFRQESSTSSPS
+5536 QFRHDSSSSSPS
-5548 APLHAVFTPSSS
+5548 APLHATFTPSSS
-5560 GGPASLMQLYSD
+5560 GGPATLMQLYSD

-5587 DRDNSAGGARTPL
+5587 DGDNSAGGARTPL
-5600 SSHSDDITAPSTPAF
+5600 SSHSDDITAPPTPAF

-5620 STPTRCSTELAEM
+5620 STPTRCSTELADL
-5633 NTPPLSGLAPS
+5633 NIPPLSGLAPS
-5644 SELEKQLSVCPAA
+5644 SELEKQLCPAT
-5657 QDRTHLMDME
+5657 QERTHLMVME
-5667 AHRGLLCG
+5667 AQRGLLCG

-5702 HVGGDVGKELLRHLL
+5702 QVGGGDAGKELLRHLL

-5726 PSPTTHALPPV
+5726 PSPTTQAQPPV

-5742 TDSVRSEE
+5742 TESVRSEE
-5750 EDGAGFLGNMM
+5750 EDTAGYLGNMM
-5761 VDSPDVLDLLGK
+5761 VDSPDLLDLLGK

-5778 CKRAARPDKDKALAK
+5778 CKRAARPDKDKGLAK
-5793 YKRRKQEDEDEM
+5793 YKRRKREDEEEM

-5811 PSEQI
+5811 PPEQI
-5816 ITHLRQLS
+5816 MTHLRQLS

-5830 PVLGFDLS
+5830 PVLGLDLS
-5838 LFPPYGSTSLGRDSR
+5838 LFPPYGSSSLGRDSR

-5893 PPVVKQKLVNGFA
+5893 PPVARQKLVNGFA
-5906 TAEELSRKELTEQDM
+5906 TAEELSRKELSEQDGECCDGQKLTSRLQLSCM
-5921 KGIKS
+5921 SCLPVKGVKS
-5926 KVQELPAENHTAKT
+5926 TSQERLAENHTSKT

-5955 EELRAQESSLRSSP
+5955 EELRVQESSLRSSP
-5969 EDFVPSSS
+5969 DDFIPSSS

-5987 RYPDLSFIKL
+5987 RYPDLSFIKM
-5997 ELPSPC
+5997 EPPSPC
-6003 PSPPIPIMPCSW
+6003 PSPPIPIMPSSW
-6015 GKGTAVKQEV
+6015 GKGSAVKQEV
-6025 KAEPSQQAPPSCSN
+6025 KAEPNHQAPPSCSN

-6057 PGVMATVAK
+6057 SGVMATVAK
-6066 LLRVPT
+6066 LLRVPAT
-6072 SINYQL
+6072 INYQL

-6100 ASSRQQRPAPPAG
+6100 GSSRQQRPAPPAG
-6113 VRMDVIQHGA
+6113 VRMDFIQHGA
-6123 TPAVSRPPS
+6123 APAISRPQS
-6132 CSHCKVLLGSGVRK
+6132 CSYCKVLLGSGVRK
-6146 IKAVKQEGPSTLLFC
+6146 IKEVKQEGPSTLVFC

-6182 KDKTPPDTP
+6182 ADKPSPPPPPPPPLP
-6191 SRLHHHYANNMSSIA
+6191 SRLQHHYTNNMSSIA

-6211 RTPITPSQTA
+6211 CTPITPPQTA
-6221 TSSPPLQFP
+6221 TSSPPLHFP

-6239 KPRVDSL
+6239 RPRVDSL

-6292 ISDEAVAMPTEEEI
+6292 ISDEAVAMPTEEEV
-6306 DVMLK
+6306 DVLLK
-6311 KLGAS
+6311 KLGAC
-6316 LRPDP
+6316 LRPDTL
-6321 IPVDQRRCCFCHQ
+6321 PVDQRRCCFCHQ
-6334 LGDGVT
+6334 VGDGET

-6382 RSLALRC
+6382 RSLTLRC
-6389 AHCQQTGAT
+6389 AYCQQTGAT

-6410 HFTCALRSHCTF
+6410 HFTCALRAHCTF
-6422 FKDKTMLCHF
+6422 FKDKTMLCHL
-6432 HKPRMAP
+6432 HKPRIAP

-6451 STPGMTSDFFSS
+6451 STPGLTPDFVSS
-6463 VCDPYNSEL
+6463 MCDPYNSEL
-6472 RCFAVFRRVFV
+6472 RCFAVFRRVYV
-6483 QRDEARQVA
+6483 QRDEARQIA

-6526 SAVAIFPVGYH
+6526 SATAIFPVGYH

-6561 DGRPLF
+6561 DGRPVF
-6567 KVKVVEKGYDDII
+6567 KVKVLEKGYDDLI

-6621 LNTSAISRIVESLP
+6621 LTISAITRIVESLP

-6664 ARSEPKVSQAK
+6664 ARSEPKACQAK

-6694 VGMVPGVIALSPGET
+6694 VGMVPGVISLSPGES

-6715 GRHSKSSQYRRMK
+6715 GRHSKLSQYRRMK

-6769 EVANRKERVYESQ
+6769 EVANRKERLYESQ

-6838 QRGEELSYDY
+6838 QRGEELCYDY